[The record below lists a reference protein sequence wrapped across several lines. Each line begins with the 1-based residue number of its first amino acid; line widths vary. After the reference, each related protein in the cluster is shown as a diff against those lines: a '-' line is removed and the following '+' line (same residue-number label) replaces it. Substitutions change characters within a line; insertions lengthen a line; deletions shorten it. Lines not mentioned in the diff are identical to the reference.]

1 MPRVSG
7 KKTDGPSQIELPLFG
22 ARGNGGD
29 KRAAA
34 EESPRTAAPSPSPS
48 RAASSPSRAASLPS
62 PAEVT
67 PRAGLR
73 VIQGG
78 GQRTHEALQSRD
90 AVVRVLVEAGA
101 DLLLRRISVE
111 RADEIERKVDRILRL
126 FDQVDHTPLLMP
138 VLQRQLDDLEAL
150 MRETR
155 SIRQARR

>member
-1 MPRVSG
+1 MP
-7 KKTDGPSQIELPLFG
+7 
-22 ARGNGGD
+22 
-29 KRAAA
+29 
-34 EESPRTAAPSPSPS
+34 
-48 RAASSPSRAASLPS
+48 AASPK
-62 PAEVT
+62 PAEVA

-78 GQRTHEALQSRD
+78 GQRTHETLKSRD

-126 FDQVDHTPLLMP
+126 FDQVDDTPLLMP